1 MTSRLWASAAL
12 LPLLSACQN
21 GPTPG
26 EQSASNQPEI
36 GITREVQAYY
46 EKYRQEHLPLAFVVS
61 QDGQWATY
69 RYCEAMRCVGGGH
82 PTGAQI
88 NQTIADCNE
97 KAALHGPC
105 TVFAIGVEAPRK
117 YHLID

>member
-1 MTSRLWASAAL
+1 MGVKGEIAAAL
-12 LPLLSACQN
+12 LLLLAACQAQ
-21 GPTPG
+21 PQP
-26 EQSASNQPEI
+26 QPSASAQPEI
-36 GITREVQAYY
+36 GITREVLAYY
-46 EKYRQEHLPLAFVVS
+46 EKYRQAHLPLAFVVS

-88 NQTIADCNE
+88 NQAIADCDE
-97 KAALHGPC
+97 EAALHGPC
-105 TVFAIGVEAPRK
+105 AVFAIGVEAPRK